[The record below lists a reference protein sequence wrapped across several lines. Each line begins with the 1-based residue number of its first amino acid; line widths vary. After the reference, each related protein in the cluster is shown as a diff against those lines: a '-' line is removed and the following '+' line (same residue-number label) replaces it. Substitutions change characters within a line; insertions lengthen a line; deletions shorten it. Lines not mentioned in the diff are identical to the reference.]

1 MKRLYENKL
10 IFGGLLSVDE
20 PHLVERYNK
29 ALKGFGLK
37 PVKLKSFK
45 IDMTGY
51 SPEVADE
58 LDDPEYL
65 DPNGVNRRFII
76 LSPEQSELPVV
87 HTQFSNTEELM
98 LDFFEK
104 NRREIFAL
112 TIKDVLYGEI
122 EDNVHR
128 VDNLE
133 DLLRIEQVEFKLST
147 SAGLLDKAHEL
158 QVMIDR
164 LLKDPDAWQ
173 DEEMLSEMVEIAK
186 VTGDIRTNELLPKEV
201 VFRHNAFWTSHFGGV
216 YVFNDDRQV
225 TVIANPETRGFRK
238 SRPWEVSYIDIDDH
252 AQVYRFLLETGRIEP
267 PRGSWVEESGL
278 LKQRAHMLVIAMM
291 AERDPEI
298 ELDELSNR
306 MLDGWVHKHAREI
319 ERDGALPLLE
329 FVLKRSRDWSAVDLH
344 EVRPEHRFLISRA
357 NPKHP
362 DWWLTNRLISEYLPF
377 DFLTLFVFNKQG
389 FYRAYQDW
397 PEEYREYIVE
407 TVRNTY
413 FKDKRALRARFYG

>member
-10 IFGGLLSVDE
+10 IFGGLLTVDE
-20 PHLVERYNK
+20 QHLVERYNK

-98 LDFFEK
+98 LDFFDK

-133 DLLRIEQVEFKLST
+133 DLL
-147 SAGLLDKAHEL
+147 LL
-158 QVMIDR
+158 
-164 LLKDPDAWQ
+164 
-173 DEEMLSEMVEIAK
+173 
-186 VTGDIRTNELLPKEV
+186 
-201 VFRHNAFWTSHFGGV
+201 
-216 YVFNDDRQV
+216 
-225 TVIANPETRGFRK
+225 
-238 SRPWEVSYIDIDDH
+238 YIWN
-252 AQVYRFLLETGRIEP
+252 T
-267 PRGSWVEESGL
+267 
-278 LKQRAHMLVIAMM
+278 
-291 AERDPEI
+291 
-298 ELDELSNR
+298 
-306 MLDGWVHKHAREI
+306 
-319 ERDGALPLLE
+319 
-329 FVLKRSRDWSAVDLH
+329 
-344 EVRPEHRFLISRA
+344 EH
-357 NPKHP
+357 
-362 DWWLTNRLISEYLPF
+362 
-377 DFLTLFVFNKQG
+377 V
-389 FYRAYQDW
+389 
-397 PEEYREYIVE
+397 
-407 TVRNTY
+407 
-413 FKDKRALRARFYG
+413 